1 MGFNCG
7 IIGLPNV
14 GKSTIFNALTAAGAE
29 ASNYPF
35 CTIEPNVG
43 VVPVPDTRLE
53 EITRRIEHEKVT
65 PTTLEFVDVAGLV
78 EGASKGKGRG
88 NQFLAHIRP
97 LDAIVHVVRCFEDP
111 DVAHEPGALDPVRD
125 MEIVNLELVLADLEV
140 AGRWKERARK
150 AAKGGD
156 KKTLRKAEFCEA
168 LERVLDAGRPASTLQ
183 LEDAEDIRSLAEMNL
198 LTVKPMMVV
207 ANVGEDGS
215 QGCLESIRRY
225 AEPQGMKVVSIIGKM
240 EAEIAELPLDDRR
253 AFLEDL
259 GLERS
264 GLERLVK
271 EGYSMLGLVTFYT
284 TAGVE
289 IRAWTVK
296 DGTPAPQAAGKI
308 HTDMER
314 GFIRAEVISYDDFIR
329 ADSMPAAREHGKVH
343 SEGKD
348 YRIQD
353 GDIVL
358 FRFRA

>member
-43 VVPVPDTRLE
+43 VVPLPDPRLE
-53 EITRRIEHEKVT
+53 EIARRIEHEKVT
-65 PTTLEFVDVAGLV
+65 PTTLQFVDVAGLV
-78 EGASKGKGRG
+78 EGASKGRGKG

-97 LDAIVHVVRCFEDP
+97 LDAVVNVVRCFDNP
-111 DVAHEPGALDPVRD
+111 DVAHETGALDPVRD
-125 MEIVNLELVLADLEV
+125 MEIVSLELVLADLEV
-140 AGRWKERARK
+140 VGRWKERARK

-156 KKTLRKAEFCEA
+156 KKVLRKVEICEA
-168 LERVLDAGRPASTLQ
+168 LERVLDSGRPASALRW
-183 LEDAEDIRSLAEMNL
+183 EDAEEARSVAEMSL

-207 ANVGEDGS
+207 ANVGENGS
-215 QGCLESIRRY
+215 PACLESIRRY
-225 AEPQGMKVVSIIGKM
+225 AEPQNIRVVPIIGKM
-240 EAEIAELPLDDRR
+240 EAEIAELPMEDRR

-264 GLERLVK
+264 GLERLVE
-271 EGYSMLGLVTFYT
+271 EGYAMLGLVTFYT

-296 DGTPAPQAAGKI
+296 KGTPAPQAAGKI

-314 GFIRAEVISYDDFIR
+314 GFIRAEVLSYEDFIR
-329 ADSMPAAREHGKVH
+329 AGSMPMAREQGKVR

-348 YRIQD
+348 YCIRD

>member
-35 CTIEPNVG
+35 CTIDPNVG
-43 VVPVPDTRLE
+43 VVPVPDPRLE
-53 EITRRIEHEKVT
+53 EIAGRIQHEKVT

-78 EGASKGKGRG
+78 EGASKGRGRG

-97 LDAIVHVVRCFEDP
+97 LDAVAHVVRCFQDP
-111 DVAHEPGALDPVRD
+111 DVAHETGDLDPARD
-125 MEIVNLELVLADLEV
+125 IEIVNLELVLADLEV
-140 AGRWKERARK
+140 VGRWEDRGRK
-150 AAKGGD
+150 SSKGGD
-156 KKTLRKAEFCEA
+156 RSAQRTVEICQTLGE
-168 LERVLDAGRPASTLQ
+168 VLNQGLFASSLQ
-183 LEDAEDIRSLAEMNL
+183 WEDAEDARTVAEMNL
-198 LTVKPMMVV
+198 LTIKPVMIV

-215 QGCLESIRRY
+215 HECLDAIQRI
-225 AEPQGMKVVSIIGKM
+225 AQPQGMPVVPITGKM
-240 EAEIAELPLDDRR
+240 EAEIAELPAGDRR

-264 GLERLVK
+264 GLERMVQQ
-271 EGYSMLGLVTFYT
+271 GYALLNLVTFYT
-284 TAGVE
+284 TAGVD

-296 DGTPAPQAAGKI
+296 EGTPAPRAAGKI

-314 GFIRAEVISYDDFIR
+314 GFIRAEVISYDEFIQ
-329 ADSMPAAREHGKVH
+329 AGSMSAAREQGKIR

-348 YRIQD
+348 YLIHD
-353 GDIVL
+353 GDIAL